1 MNKRFLL
8 LLISL
13 ILAVGMPESVMAK
26 KVNYLG
32 HEYKGE
38 VNKNKIP
45 TGIGQINVNGLII
58 QGTFDGQT
66 VKDAKAHV
74 WKDGYSTTYGGTIT
88 YDESDNVTLKAG
100 GIISTSYFTA
110 RTDVKAYDEILK
122 EDKVVNANNF
132 ETKTLR
138 LPYTIELEDINS
150 IPMELNSPR
159 EFTYF
164 YEVPQKYHK
173 KNGKTVFV
181 DDLSFDDVYGN
192 FHVESI
198 KDSEGRDWY
207 YTIKKDH
214 HNYRHSFT
222 VKYPDGSY
230 YSGHATQKVG
240 ESRVERLYRETQW
253 EIHYPDGKI
262 LKYYNYFL
270 DLGNSFHVRVNDI
283 SFAKFKKLPTI
294 NLEKGECSGYFIS
307 YIYSDDYDFKTLT
320 SQEGDKIIQE
330 KLIPLLGGDPSS
342 CNYLIESSSGSNT
355 LGYIKAGKYISDA
368 DAKADAKK
376 AREAS
381 KKAAEASKKAAEAK
395 ELAEYNAKVAPFK
408 KKWGFD
414 PNLDGKDVIKVGR
427 KIAAINAWNEWR
439 EKEWGKTLFEYG
451 LNWTFSLAIDHGAS
465 KCYNLIKN
473 GHEIGYMWAKNGVVT
488 SVSWY

>member
-45 TGIGQINVNGLII
+45 TGKGQINVNGLII
-58 QGTFDGQT
+58 NGTFDGQT
-66 VKDAKAHV
+66 VKDATAHV
-74 WKDGYSTTYGGTIT
+74 WKDGYSTAYGGTIT

-100 GIISTSYFTA
+100 GIISTSYFAT
-110 RTDVKAYDEILK
+110 RTKVKAYDEILK

-132 ETKTLR
+132 ETKSLR
-138 LPYTIELEDINS
+138 LPYTLDSHS
-150 IPMELNSPR
+150 IPNELNPPK
-159 EFTYF
+159 EFTYY
-164 YEVPQKYHK
+164 YEVPQKYHTIN
-173 KNGKTVFV
+173 NGESLLAFV
-181 DDLSFDDVYGN
+181 DDLSFDGIYRN
-192 FHVESI
+192 FRAEV
-198 KDSEGRDWY
+198 KDSEDRDWN
-207 YTIKKDH
+207 YTIRKVD

-230 YSGHATQKVG
+230 YSGHATQMVG
-240 ESRVERLYRETQW
+240 ESRVERLYGETQW

-262 LKYYNYFL
+262 LKYNNYFL
-270 DLGNSFHVRVNDI
+270 DLGNSFHVRVNYP
-283 SFAKFKKLPTI
+283 SFAQFKKLPTI
-294 NLEKGECSGYFIS
+294 NLKKGGCSIE
-307 YIYSDDYDFKTLT
+307 YIYSDYYGFKTLS

-330 KLIPLLGGDPSS
+330 KLIPLLGDDPSS
-342 CNYLIESSSGSNT
+342 CSHNITNASGEEY
-355 LGYIKAGKYISDA
+355 LGYIKAGKYINFTDY
-368 DAKADAKK
+368 KK
-376 AREAS
+376 G
-381 KKAAEASKKAAEAK
+381 AEASKKAAQAK

-488 SVSWY
+488 SVHWY